1 MKVYS
6 LGIRPLQA
14 FRLGTDRNLAENSWC
29 NFQIG
34 FSWKFFSHRP
44 NSATHL
50 ASQRQPMPVCNCGPN
65 CHNLSLSMAVRQY
78 HEDTSCLQ
86 RLVQTWLYQHFLDLY
101 LPQAKI
107 DSSIKFLYF
116 KLHSTWIS
124 WHCCNRIL
132 EYYNSTVDR
141 ALGRVPRKER
151 WVTMDTLKY
160 QVFP

>member
-14 FRLGTDRNLAENSWC
+14 FRLGTVRNLTENSWS

-50 ASQRQPMPVCNCGPN
+50 ASQRQPMPVCNCGPD

-78 HEDTSCLQ
+78 HEDTSCLLENIIFSHRESNQ
-86 RLVQTWLYQHFLDLY
+86 RFS
-101 LPQAKI
+101 P
-107 DSSIKFLYF
+107 
-116 KLHSTWIS
+116 STPCANLIV
-124 WHCCNRIL
+124 
-132 EYYNSTVDR
+132 STH
-141 ALGRVPRKER
+141 P
-151 WVTMDTLKY
+151 
-160 QVFP
+160 